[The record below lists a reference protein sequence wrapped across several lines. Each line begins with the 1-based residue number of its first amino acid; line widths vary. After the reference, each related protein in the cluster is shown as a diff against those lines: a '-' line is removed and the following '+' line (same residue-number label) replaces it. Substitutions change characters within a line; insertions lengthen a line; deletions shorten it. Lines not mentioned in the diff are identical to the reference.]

1 MTFRPGPPDPWS
13 SVPPHQFGVPQQQGT
28 PNPFGVPGQAYG
40 GPPPYQA
47 PSPYGYGTPAPYGYG
62 MPQPSRNNS
71 KRTALI
77 LGGIGGAVILLVVI
91 VMVFVMGTGSSS
103 DERAIKQVFEDIG
116 ETGSTSES
124 MQYFCAEDQ
133 QMLKKYESSMP
144 ESFDADILEAKGR
157 PDSVE
162 ITDVKV
168 DGDRA
173 TATVTTDGEPD
184 GSAYFRKEDGDWKLC
199 MAEDPKLAT
208 RP

>member
-1 MTFRPGPPDPWS
+1 MTFPPGPPDPWS
-13 SVPPHQFGVPQQQGT
+13 SAPPQQFGVPQQPGT
-28 PNPFGVPGQAYG
+28 PNPFGVPGQPYG

-47 PSPYGYGTPAPYGYG
+47 SSPYSYG
-62 MPQPSRNNS
+62 MPPPGRNNS

-91 VMVFVMGTGSSS
+91 VMAIVMGTGSSS

-116 ETGSTSES
+116 ATGSASES
-124 MQYFCAEDQ
+124 MKYFCAEDQ

-144 ESFDADILEAKGR
+144 ESFDADLPEGTGR
-157 PDSVE
+157 PGSTE

-184 GSAYFRKEDGDWKLC
+184 GSAYFRKEDCDWKLC
-199 MAEDPKLAT
+199 MAEDPKLAP
-208 RP
+208 RS

>member
-1 MTFRPGPPDPWS
+1 MTFPPGPPDPWS
-13 SVPPHQFGVPQQQGT
+13 SAPPQQFGVPQQPGT
-28 PNPFGVPGQAYG
+28 PNPFGVPGQPYG

-47 PSPYGYGTPAPYGYG
+47 SSPYGYGTPAPYGYG
-62 MPQPSRNNS
+62 MPPPGRNNS

-91 VMVFVMGTGSSS
+91 VMVIVMGTGSSS
-103 DERAIKQVFEDIG
+103 DERAIKQVFEDIS
-116 ETGSTSES
+116 ETGSASES
-124 MQYFCAEDQ
+124 MKYFCAEDQ
-133 QMLKKYESSMP
+133 QMMKKYESSMP
-144 ESFDADILEAKGR
+144 GSFDADIPEPAGR

-162 ITDVKV
+162 VTDVKV

-199 MAEDPKLAT
+199 MAEDPKLAP
-208 RP
+208 RS